1 MELQTVSKDNLHQ
14 LSLLTEQNHQLQLVI
29 EEMEKDY
36 ARVTDNKKDLYQN
49 YRSERDM
56 VFVGK
61 AELGQERKKKWLQL
75 DRQKN

>member
-1 MELQTVSKDNLHQ
+1 
-14 LSLLTEQNHQLQLVI
+14 
-29 EEMEKDY
+29 MEKDY